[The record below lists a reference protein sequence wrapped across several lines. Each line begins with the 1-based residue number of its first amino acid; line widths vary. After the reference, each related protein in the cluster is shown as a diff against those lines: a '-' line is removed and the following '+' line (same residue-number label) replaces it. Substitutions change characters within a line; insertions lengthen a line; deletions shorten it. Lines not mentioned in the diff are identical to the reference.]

1 MNKTEVLKKIQVLLG
16 MHKFDEATLADGTKI
31 TNDSSDAFAPGQSL
45 FVIDGEGNKV
55 PAPEGEHTT
64 ESGIVLTVD
73 ASGVITG
80 VKEPDAE
87 GEGSLEAAKDKEK
100 MQDEE
105 EIIENVAEALTP
117 DMIMEIVAPI
127 VEEVTA
133 IKEEV
138 EAMKKAF
145 EDYKNGPA
153 KENMKKAFNK
163 FSGIVATEDEATA
176 AYARIARLRKE
187 INLKK

>member
-45 FVIDGEGNKV
+45 FVIDAEGNKV

-105 EIIENVAEALTP
+105 EIIEDVAEALTP

-163 FSGIVATEDEATA
+163 FSGIVATEDEAAA